1 MIKNR
6 NAANEYRRLRQT
18 DNRVPS
24 MYSMPQR
31 DPLPSDSELYEI
43 AQSEDWLTP
52 SAEVTRVA
60 LKPWQQTVFWGL
72 RVYILVMLV
81 VIVFGFIRSTS
92 S

>member
-6 NAANEYRRLRQT
+6 NVANEYRRLRQT

-24 MYSMPQR
+24 VYSMPQR
-31 DPLPSDSELYEI
+31 DPLPSDFELYEI

-81 VIVFGFIRSTS
+81 VMAFGFIRSTS
-92 S
+92 